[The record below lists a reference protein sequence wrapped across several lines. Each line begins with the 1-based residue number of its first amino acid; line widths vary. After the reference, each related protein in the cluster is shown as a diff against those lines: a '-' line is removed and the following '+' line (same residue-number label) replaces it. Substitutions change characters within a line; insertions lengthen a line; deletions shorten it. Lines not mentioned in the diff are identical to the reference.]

1 MVLPPFFAFIEGIRQ
16 EFVFKTFSAG
26 SQKELFHSQN
36 GSLAVFKKEEK
47 LMSAYTLSV
56 IDPVQPYLLQTTARY
71 YKYQVYQ
78 RGIQE
83 FFGFSTY
90 GPEKADEDGYITF
103 RMVPDVGIQTLITCD
118 QSAFS
123 IITLEPDMEAMF
135 VKLKP
140 DTEYFGIRFIP
151 GIVGHV
157 QKFLSQPL
165 YAEKIREYFLQER
178 GFSQRC
184 RIFQRVFDEFL
195 DSSMGHNLNSQVPS
209 IYAMVSKTNG
219 DIRIDELSR
228 HLGYS
233 QRYMSKM
240 IKAGFGM
247 SPKTLCKY
255 IKFQKSLEYL
265 GYRSDMDITE
275 VSNAL
280 GYYDQSH
287 FVKYFKEFTGVTPR
301 SYVSMV
307 RQDRLYQKI
316 ETIGRQDADYHHRE
330 TFTPREWKNLFLAE

>member
-1 MVLPPFFAFIEGIRQ
+1 
-16 EFVFKTFSAG
+16 
-26 SQKELFHSQN
+26 
-36 GSLAVFKKEEK
+36 
-47 LMSAYTLSV
+47 
-56 IDPVQPYLLQTTARY
+56 
-71 YKYQVYQ
+71 
-78 RGIQE
+78 
-83 FFGFSTY
+83 
-90 GPEKADEDGYITF
+90 
-103 RMVPDVGIQTLITCD
+103 
-118 QSAFS
+118 
-123 IITLEPDMEAMF
+123 MF
-135 VKLKP
+135 
-140 DTEYFGIRFIP
+140 E
-151 GIVGHV
+151 
-157 QKFLSQPL
+157 
-165 YAEKIREYFLQER
+165 
-178 GFSQRC
+178 
-184 RIFQRVFDEFL
+184 EFL
-195 DSSMGHNLNSQVPS
+195 GSSAEHNLNSQVPS

-265 GYRSDMDITE
+265 GCRSDMDITE

-287 FVKYFKEFTGVTPR
+287 FVKYFKEFTGVTPKN
-301 SYVSMV
+301 YVSMV

-316 ETIGRQDADYHHRE
+316 ENVGRQDMDYYHRE

>member
-1 MVLPPFFAFIEGIRQ
+1 MSVYELS
-16 EFVFKTFSAG
+16 FV
-26 SQKELFHSQN
+26 
-36 GSLAVFKKEEK
+36 
-47 LMSAYTLSV
+47 
-56 IDPVQPYLLQTTARY
+56 DPVQPYLLQKTARY

-78 RGIQE
+78 RGIQG
-83 FFGFSTY
+83 FFSFCTY
-90 GPEKADEDGYITF
+90 GEEKAEQDGSITF
-103 RMVPDVGIQTLITCD
+103 RMVPDVGIQALIACD
-118 QSAFS
+118 DSEFS
-123 IITLEPDMEAMF
+123 ILLLEPDVEQLH

-140 DTEYFGIRFIP
+140 ETEYFGIRFVP
-151 GIVGHV
+151 GIVG
-157 QKFLSQPL
+157 
-165 YAEKIREYFLQER
+165 YAERFFAQEYYMEEIHKYFAKETS
-178 GFSQRC
+178 FSQRC
-184 RIFQRVFDEFL
+184 RIFQRIFEEYL
-195 DSSMGHNLNSQVPS
+195 NREGEHNSNSQVPS

-255 IKFQKSLEYL
+255 MKFQKSLEYL

-301 SYVSMV
+301 NYVSMV

-316 ETIGRQDADYHHRE
+316 EMIDRQDLGYRHHE
-330 TFTPREWKNLFLAE
+330 TFTPKEWKTLFLVD

>member
-1 MVLPPFFAFIEGIRQ
+1 MAAYELAF
-16 EFVFKTFSAG
+16 
-26 SQKELFHSQN
+26 
-36 GSLAVFKKEEK
+36 
-47 LMSAYTLSV
+47 
-56 IDPVQPYLLQTTARY
+56 IDPVQPYLLQKTHRY
-71 YKYQVYQ
+71 YKYQVYH

-83 FFGFSTY
+83 FFGFCTY
-90 GPEKADEDGYITF
+90 GETEANEDGMISF
-103 RMVPDVGIQTLITCD
+103 RMVPDVGIQTLITCR
-118 QSAFS
+118 QNHFS
-123 IITLEPDMEAMF
+123 MLTLEPGAEQTN
-135 VKLKP
+135 VELYP

-151 GIVGHV
+151 GISEFVEE
-157 QKFLSQPL
+157 FLMDNHF
-165 YAEKIREYFLQER
+165 YEEIRKQFMEES
-178 GFSQRC
+178 GFTQRC
-184 RIFQRVFDEFL
+184 RIFKRIFEEFL
-195 DSSMGHNLNSQVPS
+195 NNRGEHNLNSQVPS
-209 IYAMVSKTNG
+209 IYALISNSNG

-240 IKAGFGM
+240 IKAEFGM

-301 SYVSMV
+301 SYVSMI
-307 RQDRLYQKI
+307 RSNKIYQKI
-316 ETIGRQDADYHHRE
+316 ENVGKVQIDYHHKE
-330 TFTPREWKNLFLAE
+330 TFTSREWKNLFLAE

>member
-1 MVLPPFFAFIEGIRQ
+1 
-16 EFVFKTFSAG
+16 
-26 SQKELFHSQN
+26 
-36 GSLAVFKKEEK
+36 
-47 LMSAYTLSV
+47 MSAYELSF

-71 YKYQVYQ
+71 YKYPVYQ

-83 FFGFSTY
+83 FFGFCTY
-90 GPEKADEDGYITF
+90 GMEKADADGYITF

-118 QSAFS
+118 QSEFS
-123 IITLEPDMEAMF
+123 IITLEPDVESML

-140 DTEYFGIRFIP
+140 ETEYFGIRFIP
-151 GIVGHV
+151 GIV
-157 QKFLSQPL
+157 KP
-165 YAEKIREYFLQER
+165 AEKFWEQAEYTEEIHKSFSKEKS
-178 GFSQRC
+178 FSQRC
-184 RIFQRVFDEFL
+184 RLFQRIFEEYL
-195 DSSMGHNLNSQVPS
+195 NQYGEHNANSQVPS

-301 SYVSMV
+301 HYVSMV
-307 RQDRLYQKI
+307 KQDRLYQKI
-316 ETIGRQDADYHHRE
+316 ENIGRTDTGYRHRE
-330 TFTPREWKNLFLAE
+330 TFTPKEWKTLFLAE

>member
-1 MVLPPFFAFIEGIRQ
+1 MP
-16 EFVFKTFSAG
+16 TY
-26 SQKELFHSQN
+26 ELSF
-36 GSLAVFKKEEK
+36 
-47 LMSAYTLSV
+47 

-71 YKYQVYQ
+71 YKFPVYQ

-83 FFGFSTY
+83 FFGFCTY
-90 GPEKADEDGYITF
+90 GMEKADADGYITF
-103 RMVPDVGIQTLITCD
+103 RMVPDVGIQILVACD
-118 QSAFS
+118 QSEFS
-123 IITLEPDMEAMF
+123 IITLEPDVESMV

-140 DTEYFGIRFIP
+140 ETEYFGIRFIP
-151 GIVGHV
+151 GIVKSAMNFLE
-157 QKFLSQPL
+157 QKMYTEEIHKSF
-165 YAEKIREYFLQER
+165 AREKS
-178 GFSQRC
+178 FSQRC
-184 RIFQRVFDEFL
+184 RIFQRTFEEYL
-195 DSSMGHNLNSQVPS
+195 NQYGEHNANSQVPS

-265 GYRSDMDITE
+265 GYRNDMDITD

-301 SYVSMV
+301 NYVSMV
-307 RQDRLYQKI
+307 KQDRLYQKI
-316 ETIGRQDADYHHRE
+316 ENIGRTDTGYRHKE
-330 TFTPREWKNLFLAE
+330 FFTPKEWKTLFLAE

>member
-1 MVLPPFFAFIEGIRQ
+1 
-16 EFVFKTFSAG
+16 
-26 SQKELFHSQN
+26 
-36 GSLAVFKKEEK
+36 
-47 LMSAYTLSV
+47 MSACTLSF

-71 YKYQVYQ
+71 YKYPVYQ

-83 FFGFSTY
+83 FFGFCTY
-90 GPEKADEDGYITF
+90 GPERADEDGYITF
-103 RMVPDVGIQTLITCD
+103 RMVPDVGIQTLIACD
-118 QSAFS
+118 QSEFS
-123 IITLEPDMEAMF
+123 IITLEPDVEAMF

-140 DTEYFGIRFIP
+140 DTEYFGIRFMP
-151 GIVGHV
+151 GIVGYV
-157 QKFLSQPL
+157 QKFLSQPV
-165 YAEKIREYFLQER
+165 YAEELHTYFLQEN
-178 GFSQRC
+178 GFSRRC
-184 RIFQRVFDEFL
+184 RIFQNVFEEFL
-195 DSSMGHNLNSQVPS
+195 GSSVEHNLNSQVPS
-209 IYAMVSKTNG
+209 IYAMVSRTNG

-265 GYRSDMDITE
+265 GYRNDMDITE

-287 FVKYFKEFTGVTPR
+287 FIHDFKKFTSLTPNKFT
-301 SYVSMV
+301 
-307 RQDRLYQKI
+307 KI
-316 ETIGRQDADYHHRE
+316 LSEVN
-330 TFTPREWKNLFLAE
+330 FV

>member
-1 MVLPPFFAFIEGIRQ
+1 MPVY
-16 EFVFKTFSAG
+16 
-26 SQKELFHSQN
+26 ELSF
-36 GSLAVFKKEEK
+36 
-47 LMSAYTLSV
+47 

-71 YKYQVYQ
+71 YKYPVYQ

-83 FFGFSTY
+83 FFGFCTY
-90 GPEKADEDGYITF
+90 GKEKADADGYISF
-103 RMVPDVGIQTLITCD
+103 RMVPDVGVQTLITCD
-118 QSAFS
+118 QNDFS
-123 IITLEPDMEAMF
+123 VITLEPDVEAMI
-135 VKLKP
+135 VKLRP

-151 GIVGHV
+151 GIVGQV
-157 QKFLSQPL
+157 EKFLSQMP
-165 YAEKIREYFLQER
+165 YMKEVHKYFLNEN

-184 RIFQRVFDEFL
+184 RIFQRIFEDYL
-195 DSSMGHNLNSQVPS
+195 NDSGERNSNSQVPT

-316 ETIGRQDADYHHRE
+316 ENIGHAETDYHHHE
-330 TFTPREWKNLFLAE
+330 TFTPKEWKTLFLAE